1 MRREK
6 HPVVYTLFE
15 SSNGMK
21 INYFGKCSN
30 SPYQCAV
37 HTPMGY
43 LHGHGKTPLG
53 AVYGAI
59 KGVRTLDKEKLIGEL
74 EQFALQVK
82 RENENREE

>member
-6 HPVVYTLFE
+6 HPGVYTLFE

-21 INYFGKCSN
+21 INYFGKCCN

-43 LHGHGKTPLG
+43 LLGLGKTPI
-53 AVYGAI
+53 GAI
-59 KGVRTLDKEKLIGEL
+59 YNVMKEIRMLDKAKLIGEL
-74 EQFALQVK
+74 EQFALYVK
-82 RENENREE
+82 RENENRGE

>member
-6 HPVVYTLFE
+6 HPVAYTLFE

-21 INYFGKCSN
+21 IHYFGKCSK

-43 LHGHGKTPLG
+43 LHGHGRTP
-53 AVYGAI
+53 VGAI
-59 KGVRTLDKEKLIGEL
+59 YNAMKEIRMLDKNKLIGEL
-74 EQFALQVK
+74 EQFALYVK

>member
-15 SSNGMK
+15 SSSGMK
-21 INYFGKCSN
+21 INYFGKCKN
-30 SPYQCAV
+30 YPYQCAV

-43 LHGHGKTPLG
+43 LHGHGKTP
-53 AVYGAI
+53 VGAI
-59 KGVRTLDKEKLIGEL
+59 YNAMKEIRMLDKNTLIGEL
-74 EQFALQVK
+74 EQFALYVR

>member
-6 HPVVYTLFE
+6 HPVAYTLFE
-15 SSNGMK
+15 SSSGMK
-21 INYFGKCSN
+21 INYFGKCKN
-30 SPYQCAV
+30 YPYQCAV

-53 AVYGAI
+53 AVYNAMKEI
-59 KGVRTLDKEKLIGEL
+59 RTLDKEKLIGEL